1 VIYPCKRLRNERYK
15 MIKVLIVDDE
25 KLICE
30 GLSLILGTYDDIDIL
45 GTCNNGMEALRFCR
59 QTTPD
64 VVLMDIR
71 MDVCDG
77 VEGTKLI
84 KEMNPAINILI
95 LTTFMDDEYIHTA
108 LKNGASGYLLKD
120 SSSDRIYEAI
130 KSVNIGN
137 IAMTPQIAQKMVN
150 TNGVTKAVDKLV
162 DEYSLTEKDVQ
173 LIQLICE
180 GMSNKEI
187 SETLFLSEGT
197 VKNNIGKLL
206 SKLGLRD
213 RTQIA
218 IFAFKNGIVK
228 H

>member
-1 VIYPCKRLRNERYK
+1 
-15 MIKVLIVDDE
+15 MIKVLVVDDE

-30 GLSLILGTYDDIDIL
+30 GLSLILGSYDDIEIL
-45 GTCNNGMEALRFCR
+45 GTCNNGLEALRFCR
-59 QTTPD
+59 QNQTD

-84 KEMNPAINILI
+84 KDMNPAINILI
-95 LTTFMDDEYIHTA
+95 LTTFMDDEYIHSA
-108 LKNGASGYLLKD
+108 LQNGASGYLLKD

-137 IAMTPQIAQKMVN
+137 IAMTPQIAQKMIDKQN
-150 TNGVTKAVDKLV
+150 HSKATDKIIDEYALSEKDLNLVKLV
-162 DEYSLTEKDVQ
+162 
-173 LIQLICE
+173 CE
-180 GMSNKEI
+180 GLSNREI
-187 SETLFLSEGT
+187 AEKLFLSEGT

-206 SKLGLRD
+206 SKLMLRD

-218 IFAFKNGIVK
+218 IFAFKNGLA
-228 H
+228 